1 MGRRFFSSHQIRL
14 FFLFSILS
22 LSLTRCFRLCHNQFL
37 LSCGEKRDL
46 NFSKRFFSFLNFEE
60 NRDSRFLIRIWLLY
74 TCTDSEEFNK
84 LSSISKYVFFKSRI
98 LFIKIIIILTHSFWC
113 LTYYVMRLRD
123 NYLLIMARDAIP
135 IKVTRDF
142 LERAEWCIIVSVG
155 GRRRNFLSTYVPRGW
170 RARRFSRMTHRTDRG
185 LVVFRVAL
193 ELLSL
198 ALLLRGTPETLLAP
212 TRKRKVSALCSLI
225 SMITPVSPQFRPIIF
240 RKFLYKI
247 WNNINSNNNK

>member
-1 MGRRFFSSHQIRL
+1 MHGFREE
-14 FFLFSILS
+14 FSI
-22 LSLTRCFRLCHNQFL
+22 F
-37 LSCGEKRDL
+37 
-46 NFSKRFFSFLNFEE
+46 NFKMFFFF
-60 NRDSRFLIRIWLLY
+60 NR
-74 TCTDSEEFNK
+74 
-84 LSSISKYVFFKSRI
+84 V

-113 LTYYVMRLRD
+113 LTYLHVMRLRD

-155 GRRRNFLSTYVPRGW
+155 GRRRNFLSTHVPRGW

-212 TRKRKVSALCSLI
+212 TRKRKVSAFCSFI
-225 SMITPVSPQFRPIIF
+225 AMITLISPQFRPIIF